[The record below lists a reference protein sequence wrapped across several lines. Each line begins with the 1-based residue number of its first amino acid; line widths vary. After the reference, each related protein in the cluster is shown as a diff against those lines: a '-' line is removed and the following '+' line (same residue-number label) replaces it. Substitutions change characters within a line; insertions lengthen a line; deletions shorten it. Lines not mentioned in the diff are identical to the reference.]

1 MSTQAVE
8 LQIQNDHVVLDNGI
22 LKLTISKP
30 QGIVTGITFNGIDN
44 LLEVR
49 NDEIDRGYWDLVW
62 SKEGSIGTRGTQD
75 RMSGT
80 DFSVI
85 VENEEQVEVSF
96 ARTWDPSLEGQLPSL
111 NIDKR
116 FIMLRNSSGFY
127 SYGIFEH
134 LPEWT
139 PFHLPQVRIV
149 FKLNKDKFH
158 YMAVGDSRQRL
169 MPLPD
174 DREPERCKQLDFP
187 EAVLLVNP
195 VEPEFQGEVDDKYQY
210 SCENKDLK
218 VHGWICS
225 DPAVGFWQITPSNE
239 FRSGG
244 LVKQNLTSHVG
255 PINLAMFLSAHY
267 AGDDMVLKL
276 KPGEPWKKVL
286 GPVFMYLNTVS
297 DGDPL
302 LLSSLWQDAKQQ
314 MKVEVE
320 SWPYDFPASNDF
332 PKADQRGRITG
343 RFLVQDRSV
352 MPGNGGYVGLAAPGE
367 VGSWQTDGKGYQ
379 FWSEADAEGNFSI
392 TNIRPG
398 EYNLYAWIPGFI
410 GDYKYDSPITISPGS
425 DLEVGDVVYK
435 PPRDGPTVW
444 EIGFPDRSAAG
455 FYVPEADPVYAN
467 KLFLGNDQ
475 RFRQYGLWHR
485 YTELYP
491 DGDLVYTV
499 GESDWTKDWFFAHI
513 PRKSEKGEYEAT
525 TWQIKFRL
533 ENKHNY
539 KRQSSSSGDHGGDNY
554 YYKLR
559 IALATANVAELEVR
573 INDPDMGK
581 AALFTTGVIGH
592 DNTIARH
599 GIHGLYRLYSVDVP
613 ASLLVQLDTNTFY
626 FTQTQ
631 TKSPS
636 SAPFEGP
643 FQGVMYD
650 YIRLESPGF

>member
-1 MSTQAVE
+1 MSTQGVKLH
-8 LQIQNDHVVLDNGI
+8 LQNNHVVLENGI

-30 QGIVTGITFNGIDN
+30 QGIITQITYNGINN
-44 LLEVR
+44 LLEQR
-49 NDEIDRGYWDLVW
+49 NDEMDRGYWDLVW
-62 SKEGSIGTRGTQD
+62 SKEGSTGTKGTI
-75 RMSGT
+75 SGT
-80 DFSVI
+80 KFSVV

-127 SYGIFEH
+127 SYAIFEH
-134 LPEWT
+134 LAEWT

-158 YMAVGDSRQRL
+158 YMAVGDTRQRF

-174 DREPERCKQLDFP
+174 DRLPERCKELDFP

-195 VEPEFQGEVDDKYQY
+195 VEAEFKGQVDDKYQY

-225 DPAVGFWQITPSNE
+225 NPAVGFWQITPSNE
-239 FRSGG
+239 FRTGG

-267 AGDDMVLKL
+267 AGDEMVLKL

-286 GPVFMYLNTVS
+286 GPVFMYFNTTA
-297 DGDPL
+297 DGGNDPIH
-302 LLSSLWQDAKQQ
+302 SSL

-320 SWPYDFPASNDF
+320 SWPYNFPASEDF
-332 PKADQRGRITG
+332 PKADQRGRISG
-343 RFLVQDRSV
+343 RFLIHDRCVSKTIV
-352 MPGNGGYVGLAAPGE
+352 PGSGGFVGLAAPGE

-379 FWSEADAEGNFSI
+379 FWTEANAQGNFSI
-392 TNIRPG
+392 SNIRPG

-410 GDYKYDSPITISPGS
+410 GDYKSDSLITIAPGS
-425 DLEVGDVVYK
+425 DMDMGDVVYQ
-435 PPRDGPTVW
+435 PLRDGPTLW

-455 FYVPEADPVYAN
+455 FYVPEPDPVYAN
-467 KLFLGNDQ
+467 KLIVDRCN
-475 RFRQYGLWHR
+475 RFRQYGLWDR

-491 DGDLVYTV
+491 KEDLVYTV
-499 GESDWTKDWFFAHI
+499 GKSDWTKDWFFAHV
-513 PRKSEKGEYEAT
+513 PRFLFLCPKTDKGECEPT
-525 TWQIKFRL
+525 TWQIKFKL
-533 ENKHNY
+533 DNKSN
-539 KRQSSSSGDHGGDNY
+539 GDEDNN
-554 YYKLR
+554 YKLR
-559 IALATANVAELEVR
+559 IAIATAHIAELQVR
-573 INDPDMGK
+573 VNNPDM
-581 AALFTTGVIGH
+581 ARSALFTTGVVGH
-592 DNTIARH
+592 NNAIARH

-613 ASLLVQLDTNTFY
+613 TSLLLHGGDEVNNTFY

-631 TKSPS
+631 TKAPS
-636 SAPFEGP
+636 YAPFEGP
-643 FQGVMYD
+643 FQGFMYD
-650 YIRLESPGF
+650 YIRLESPLQ